1 MNSAHRKPLP
11 GTRLDYFDAREA
23 VEAIQPGAY
32 AKLPY
37 TSRVLAEN
45 LVRRCDPATLEASLR
60 QLVERKRDLD
70 FPGTQRGWS
79 AMTSSG
85 RPLWSTSPA
94 CATPSPTRAAT
105 RPRSTRWC
113 RCN

>member
-23 VEAIQPGAY
+23 VEAIQSGAY

-70 FPGTQRGWS
+70 FPWY
-79 AMTSSG
+79 
-85 RPLWSTSPA
+85 
-94 CATPSPTRAAT
+94 PSRTAAT
-105 RPRSTRWC
+105 RTASTSSTGPSRPSATST
-113 RCN
+113 

>member
-45 LVRRCDPATLEASLR
+45 LVRRCGRRPWRLRCANWSSASAT
-60 QLVERKRDLD
+60 
-70 FPGTQRGWS
+70 
-79 AMTSSG
+79 
-85 RPLWSTSPA
+85 STSLVPGA
-94 CATPSPTRAAT
+94 GGLP
-105 RPRSTRWC
+105 
-113 RCN
+113 

>member
-45 LVRRCDPATLEASLR
+45 LVRRCGR
-60 QLVERKRDLD
+60 R
-70 FPGTQRGWS
+70 PGGFAAPT
-79 AMTSSG
+79 G
-85 RPLWSTSPA
+85 RA
-94 CATPSPTRAAT
+94 QA
-105 RPRSTRWC
+105 RPRLPLVPGAGGLP
-113 RCN
+113 

>member
-45 LVRRCDPATLEASLR
+45 WCAAAAGDPGGFAAPT
-60 QLVERKRDLD
+60 
-70 FPGTQRGWS
+70 
-79 AMTSSG
+79 G
-85 RPLWSTSPA
+85 RA
-94 CATPSPTRAAT
+94 QA
-105 RPRSTRWC
+105 RPRLPLVPGAGGLP
-113 RCN
+113 